1 MKRISKKI
9 PGMIGLLISLLSF
22 ALVIAAFIVG
32 ANEQPP
38 TIGVSESF
46 ALWTFSVMA
55 AMLGLV
61 FYVIDA
67 YYAIGQALNKCD
79 PIFNT
84 LLAVISFGGIPMG
97 VGIGGRLGINILIWN
112 LYHLLMFILEL
123 ISIVR
128 HIKSCRNKKC
138 CPD

>member
-1 MKRISKKI
+1 MKRISPKI

-46 ALWTFSVMA
+46 ALWAFSVMA

-67 YYAIGQALNKCD
+67 FHAIGKALNKCE
-79 PIFNT
+79 PVFNT
-84 LLAVISFGGIPMG
+84 LLAVISFGGIPM
-97 VGIGGRLGINILIWN
+97 VVEIGGRLGINILIWN